1 MIINR
6 RAALKM
12 FAIAP
17 TFCLL
22 KKPVAHGLLPLVFDD
37 KVYIFLH
44 GMFFMEVDNTQKNF
58 VVATPNYDGH
68 RFYTRLHDQPM
79 LQQMY
84 TDINL
89 VGKLTGGMNPPNFD
103 QQILQF
109 PRFKALGIRDPV
121 LSQASMYRCRM
132 TLPYPEKIWPL
143 RAGCAADFC
152 PHPSSAVGASLS
164 IGKSIATITCLQ
176 YSPLRGDK
184 AYTQSYYA
192 EHPHTPRPS
201 EINDALEAAQDLCG
215 DNFDLQITCGAP
227 DVCVDPVASLP
238 PGTDQNDEFE
248 LKELLPR
255 KPPCT
260 TRATCTALEPMNLA
274 KQHALHVDVASC
286 PQFGIN
292 P

>member
-1 MIINR
+1 MPLDR
-6 RAALKM
+6 RS
-12 FAIAP
+12 
-17 TFCLL
+17 LL
-22 KKPVAHGLLPLVFDD
+22 KALALVPGLPLLNSKLAQGLVTPVFDD

-44 GMFFMEVDNTQKNF
+44 GMFFMEVDNIQKNF

-89 VGKLTGGMNPPNFD
+89 MGKINGCQNPPIFD
-103 QQILQF
+103 APILQF
-109 PRFKALGIRDPV
+109 SRYKALGIQNPV

-143 RAGCAADFC
+143 RAGCSDDFC
-152 PHPSSAVGASLS
+152 PDPSSVVGTTLS
-164 IGKSIATITCLQ
+164 IGKQIATITCLQ
-176 YSPLRGDK
+176 YSPGSDGP
-184 AYTQSYYA
+184 YTQSYYA
-192 EHPHTPRPS
+192 EHPHTPKPS

-227 DVCVDPVASLP
+227 DVCVDPLAALP

-248 LKELLPR
+248 LKELPPR
-255 KPPCT
+255 TPPCMKL
-260 TRATCTALEPMNLA
+260 APCASIAPKDLA
-274 KQHALHVDVASC
+274 KWHALHVDVASC